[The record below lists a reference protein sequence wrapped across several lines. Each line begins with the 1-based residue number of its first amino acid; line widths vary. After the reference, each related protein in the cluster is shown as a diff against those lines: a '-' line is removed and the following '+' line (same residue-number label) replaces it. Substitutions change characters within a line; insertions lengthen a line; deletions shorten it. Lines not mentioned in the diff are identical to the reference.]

1 MYRYLL
7 LCWSLLVVS
16 FSINA
21 MPVNEVNTWYAGTP
35 YTGTVTTGRVTWE
48 CGGGT
53 CVLNGPYGRGLS
65 MDVCKSLAR
74 QVGGL
79 EYYYNDAGMSWSKTK
94 SPDLLAQCN
103 QGAYR

>member
-7 LCWSLLVVS
+7 WSLAFIS
-16 FSINA
+16 FSATA
-21 MPVNEVNTWYAGTP
+21 MPVNEVHTWYAGTT
-35 YTGTVTTGRVTWE
+35 YTGTVTTGRVTWQ

-53 CVLNGPYGRGLS
+53 CVLQGPYGRGLS
-65 MDVCKSLAR
+65 MDVCQSLSR

-79 EYYYNDAGMSWSKTK
+79 DYYYNDAGMSWSKTK

-103 QGAYR
+103 RR

>member
-1 MYRYLL
+1 
-7 LCWSLLVVS
+7 
-16 FSINA
+16 
-21 MPVNEVNTWYAGTP
+21 
-35 YTGTVTTGRVTWE
+35 
-48 CGGGT
+48 
-53 CVLNGPYGRGLS
+53 

-103 QGAYR
+103 QGAYH